1 MIKAVIP
8 AILAW
13 ISMIFMGFTDNM
25 KGLFIPSFK
34 SEFNINNGQVSYVII
49 LSTIGYI
56 LFQYIGGILIQKL
69 EHKKVY
75 LISILMCIISFI
87 SIYFSKTYIVLL
99 IFMFFFN
106 GGIGLIS
113 MSANTM
119 LPAIFTN
126 HQAIIM
132 NITHFCYGVGA
143 IIGQR
148 FIGTM
153 MEKGV
158 VWRQFYLMSGVAFA
172 ILLAGVVVSKFPDI
186 SFEEKKEKLKF
197 KNVITNRL
205 TILYIISI
213 GFYVG
218 SEVAISTWLVNL
230 VTETYGFTISKGSLY
245 LSIFFFLF
253 TIGRL
258 LGGFI
263 VDKLGNFKSI
273 LASLTV
279 SFILL
284 MIGIL
289 GKRELTILISVS
301 GLFFS
306 IVFPT
311 FVATINNVFK
321 TNTSYILGTILMLA
335 STINMIFNFLIGQ
348 LNDLIGTYLSFY
360 IVPISI
366 LISIIGTIKIDE
378 KLENFDYDTLEI
390 KREE

>member
-34 SEFNINNGQVSYVII
+34 SEFNINNGQVGYVII

-197 KNVITNRL
+197 ENVITNRL